1 MSGETVTM
9 SSSDNITIVI
19 YNGNEDHCSYE
30 KWERRLK
37 CGLQLKGVSYT
48 LKDDFKCPAMAD
60 TKGGSIQKRY
70 HDNVATDDVGNDLI
84 EDVELAREMKR
95 FWTENSS

>member
-9 SSSDNITIVI
+9 ASPDNITMLI
-19 YNGNEDHCSYE
+19 YNGNEYDCSYE

-48 LKDDFKCPAMAD
+48 LKDGFKCP
-60 TKGGSIQKRY
+60 
-70 HDNVATDDVGNDLI
+70 
-84 EDVELAREMKR
+84 
-95 FWTENSS
+95 